1 MWSLCSVYGGSV
13 VRFSR
18 PGLFMVVVAFASSC
32 HAASIDASTPAHE
45 ESQPVA
51 TPAEVVRI
59 RGTIASIRLQ
69 NINKAAGHYT
79 YNVEI
84 ELRHEGVD
92 RAGTLDPSDV
102 ANPITV
108 RLDKVFWRSMSA
120 AEREVIAP
128 EGPQEELSP
137 PRWSNI
143 EVGQEIELDVTFSSP
158 SLAHRVR

>member
-1 MWSLCSVYGGSV
+1 MRSPCSVYGGSV
-13 VRFSR
+13 VRSSR
-18 PGLFMVVVAFASSC
+18 PGLFVVVVAFASGC

-45 ESQPVA
+45 ESQPVS
-51 TPAEVVRI
+51 TPAEVVSI

-92 RAGTLDPSDV
+92 RAL

-108 RLDKVFWRSMSA
+108 RLDKVFWRSMSR
-120 AEREVIAP
+120 AEREVVAP
-128 EGPQEELSP
+128 EGPQQELTP